1 MTNDLEGSRS
11 DKQTAERKIAEYRSK
26 LNDSTFS
33 IYADTSRRFNQLLS
47 FESEFAGN
55 RYESLNAKTGNIAL
69 LPMFK
74 FSLMTADTLP
84 RPNLPGQYYVE
95 QSEQFLRDVGDR
107 GLRWVNRDSDL
118 PADTLFLIDAR
129 FRRPAARRRRLVA
142 GLFPARRLA
151 VADPSVHELH
161 RELYGGDRP
170 QSVEPVPVYQ
180 PQYDAERDDRFHFV
194 DRQRLPADRRRQRS
208 EQPAEDSLRSR
219 IRLRRS
225 DRRPEQG
232 GQAAA
237 RLCLYLL
244 QPGQFALSFGPDAE
258 AIEDYTRAI
267 ELNPSFGE
275 AYYNRGLIQIYLKD
289 TRKGCLDMSKAGRAG
304 RGRRVQGA
312 EDLRPAAGP
321 DPIGTKQRRA
331 QCASARSAAVR
342 PTTNY

>member
-1 MTNDLEGSRS
+1 MLVYYNRAALYAQLGDYEAAIRDYSRAIELYPDFANAYLGRSSLRYMTNDLEGSRS

-107 GLRWVNRDSDL
+107 GLRLGQPRQRSARRHAVRDRR
-118 PADTLFLIDAR
+118 R

-170 QSVEPVPVYQ
+170 QSVEPVPVYSTCSTTQ
-180 PQYDAERDDRFHFV
+180 
-194 DRQRLPADRRRQRS
+194 S
-208 EQPAEDSLRSR
+208 EMIDFISSIDNATSGSPSTA
-219 IRLRRS
+219 IR
-225 DRRPEQG
+225 
-232 GQAAA
+232 
-237 RLCLYLL
+237 
-244 QPGQFALSFGPDAE
+244 
-258 AIEDYTRAI
+258 
-267 ELNPSFGE
+267 
-275 AYYNRGLIQIYLKD
+275 
-289 TRKGCLDMSKAGRAG
+289 
-304 RGRRVQGA
+304 
-312 EDLRPAAGP
+312 AAG
-321 DPIGTKQRRA
+321 
-331 QCASARSAAVR
+331 
-342 PTTNY
+342 